1 MRAHNNGQVATITET
16 VLGFIPLLSYMS
28 MTPFVLLPSKTQD
41 IENYQYMMEDMA
53 VLPDITFLRLTVMAN
68 GHAFEASA
76 FHVLRLSTGI
86 RRLVLQLVATVSEV
100 NLFFVY
106 LILSPDTEKG
116 SILVPKRHF

>member
-41 IENYQYMMEDMA
+41 IGNYQYMMDMA

-106 LILSPDTEKG
+106 LILSPDTEK
-116 SILVPKRHF
+116 R